1 MAQPTVMTV
10 RGPVPAGELGI
21 TLAHEHLFFRL
32 DCYYSQSEDDP
43 DGTFATAPITPD
55 RLWWL
60 RSHPFNNRVNLAQ
73 EDLATA
79 VWEVEQFKA
88 AGGNTIIDVTTIGI
102 SPNPAGLVAVSERTG
117 LHIVAGTGYYLATSY
132 ADHAAADQST
142 AALADE
148 MRRALLEGMH
158 GTTDDARSAP
168 PNSIGLCASGT
179 SPIRAGLMGELGVS
193 NPPAPVEL
201 RVLAAAAQVQ
211 RELGCA
217 INIHPAWYRAGA
229 EVAVRAVEAA
239 GIEPSRTMISH
250 LDVRYLDDLPAYK
263 ELARRGYWLSLDT
276 FGREMYYPHANI
288 QFPSDA
294 QRIQVVLG
302 LLEAGFGDR
311 LLLAQDI
318 CFRSDLVRYGG
329 HGYAHLLRTLRSRFL
344 KAGVSAATFDSI
356 ITDNPRR
363 FLCGE

>member
-10 RGPVPAGELGI
+10 RGPVPADELGI

-32 DCYYSQSEDDP
+32 DCYYSQAADDP
-43 DGTFATAPITPD
+43 DGTLATAPITPD

-60 RSHPFNNRVNLAQ
+60 RSHPFNSRVNLAQ

-88 AGGNTIIDVTTIGI
+88 AGGTTIIDVTTVGI
-102 SPNPAGLVAVSERTG
+102 SPNPTGLVAVSERTG
-117 LHIVAGTGYYLATSY
+117 LHIVAGTGYYLAASY
-132 ADHAAADQST
+132 ADLPAADQST
-142 AALADE
+142 EALADE
-148 MRRALLEGMH
+148 MRRALLEGML
-158 GTTDDARSAP
+158 GTT
-168 PNSIGLCASGT
+168 GT
-179 SPIRAGLMGELGVS
+179 SPVRAGLMGELGVS

-217 INIHPAWYRAGA
+217 INIHPAWFRAGA

-250 LDVRYLDDLPAYK
+250 LDVRFLDDLPAYK
-263 ELARRGYWLSLDT
+263 ELAARGYWLSLDT
-276 FGREMYYPHANI
+276 FGREMYYPHADM

-302 LLEAGFGDR
+302 LLESGFGDR

-318 CFRSDLVRYGG
+318 CFRSDLVQYGG

-344 KAGVSAATFDSI
+344 KAGVPAATFDSI
-356 ITDNPRR
+356 LTDNPRR
-363 FLCGE
+363 FLSGE

>member
-1 MAQPTVMTV
+1 M
-10 RGPVPAGELGI
+10 
-21 TLAHEHLFFRL
+21 EH
-32 DCYYSQSEDDP
+32 Y
-43 DGTFATAPITPD
+43 
-55 RLWWL
+55 
-60 RSHPFNNRVNLAQ
+60 
-73 EDLATA
+73 
-79 VWEVEQFKA
+79 KA
-88 AGGNTIIDVTTIGI
+88 AGGTTIIDVTTVGI
-102 SPNPAGLVAVSERTG
+102 SPNPAGLVAVSERAG
-117 LHIVAGTGYYLATSY
+117 LHIVAGTGYYLATAY
-132 ADHAAADQST
+132 ADHPAVEQST
-142 AALADE
+142 EELADE
-148 MRRALLEGMH
+148 MRRALLEGMC
-158 GTTDDARSAP
+158 GTK
-168 PNSIGLCASGT
+168 
-179 SPIRAGLMGELGVS
+179 IRAGLMGELGVS

-211 RELGCA
+211 RELDCA

-229 EVAVRAVEAA
+229 ETAVQAVEAA

-250 LDVRYLDDLPAYK
+250 LDVRFLDDLPAYK

-302 LLEAGFGDR
+302 LLEAGYGDR

-318 CFRSDLVRYGG
+318 CFRTDLVRYGG

-344 KAGVSAATFDSI
+344 QSGVSAATFDSI
-356 ITDNPRR
+356 LTDNPRR

>member
-1 MAQPTVMTV
+1 MQQPTVMTV
-10 RGPVPAGELGI
+10 RGPVPADELGI

-32 DCYYSQSEDDP
+32 DCYYSQAEDDP
-43 DGTFATAPITPD
+43 DGSFATGPITPD

-60 RSHPFNNRVNLAQ
+60 RSHPFNSRVNLAQ

-79 VWEVEQFKA
+79 VWEVEHYKA
-88 AGGNTIIDVTTIGI
+88 AGGTTIIDVTTVGI
-102 SPNPAGLVAVSERTG
+102 SPNPAGLAAVSERTG

-132 ADHAAADQST
+132 ADHPATDQST

-158 GTTDDARSAP
+158 GTSV
-168 PNSIGLCASGT
+168 
-179 SPIRAGLMGELGVS
+179 RAGLMGELGVS

-211 RELGCA
+211 RELDCA

-239 GIEPSRTMISH
+239 GIKPSRTMISH

-311 LLLAQDI
+311 VLLAQDI

-344 KAGVSAATFDSI
+344 KAGVSAATFDSLL
-356 ITDNPRR
+356 TDNPRR
-363 FLCGE
+363 FLTGE

>member
-1 MAQPTVMTV
+1 MPQPTVMTV
-10 RGPVPAGELGI
+10 RGPVPANELGI

-32 DCYYSQSEDDP
+32 DCYYSQAEDDP
-43 DGTFATAPITPD
+43 DGTLATAPITPD

-60 RSHPFNNRVNLAQ
+60 RSHPFNSRVNLAQ

-88 AGGNTIIDVTTIGI
+88 AGGTTIIDVTTVGI
-102 SPNPAGLVAVSERTG
+102 SPNPAGLGGRLRAYRSPHRRRNRVLSGHVLRRPR
-117 LHIVAGTGYYLATSY
+117 GY
-132 ADHAAADQST
+132 ADQST

-158 GTTDDARSAP
+158 GTT
-168 PNSIGLCASGT
+168 
-179 SPIRAGLMGELGVS
+179 IRAGLMGELGVS
-193 NPPAPVEL
+193 NPPVPVEL

-250 LDVRYLDDLPAYK
+250 LDVRFLDDLPAYK

-294 QRIQVVLG
+294 QRIRVVLG

-311 LLLAQDI
+311 VLLAQDI

-344 KAGVSAATFDSI
+344 KAGVSAATFDSLL
-356 ITDNPRR
+356 TDNPRR
-363 FLCGE
+363 FLTGE